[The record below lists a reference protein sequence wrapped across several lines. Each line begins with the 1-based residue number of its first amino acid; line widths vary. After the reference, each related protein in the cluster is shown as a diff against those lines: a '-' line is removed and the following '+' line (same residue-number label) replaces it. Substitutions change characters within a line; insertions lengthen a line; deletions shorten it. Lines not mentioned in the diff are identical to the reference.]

1 MKQPLPRSTR
11 LATALVA
18 LALPLAFVACG
29 AEADPATKSSTEST
43 ESAFPVEVTT
53 GHADSDEAI
62 TIAERPDAIVSL
74 TPTGTESLFAVGAGD
89 QVIAVDDQSDFPED
103 VPTTKLSGH
112 TPNIEAI
119 LGHEPDLVVTASDDR
134 DLVAGLAKAAVP
146 TLVLPSVADLEG
158 AYEQIARVGLATGH
172 ADTAADVVTQM
183 KADIATAIERAPQTK
198 GLSYF
203 HELDPSLYTV
213 TGATFIGEVYGLFG
227 LESIADAAKGG
238 DAYPQ
243 LSAEYVVDAD
253 PDLVFLSDAECCGVT
268 PEQVSQRPGW
278 SDVSAVQKGRVHV
291 LDEDIASRWGPRIVD
306 FVEMISEHVAAH
318 DAGDN

>member
-11 LATALVA
+11 LVTALVA
-18 LALPLAFVACG
+18 LVLPVALTACG
-29 AEADPATKSSTEST
+29 TEADPAKSAPEST
-43 ESAFPVEVTT
+43 DSAFPVEVTT
-53 GHADSDEAI
+53 GHADSGETI
-62 TIAERPDAIVSL
+62 TVSERPDAIVSL

-89 QVIAVDDQSDFPED
+89 QVVAVDEQSDFPEEA
-103 VPTTKLSGH
+103 PTTKLSGH

-119 LGHEPDLVVTASDDR
+119 LGHEPDLVVTASGDE
-134 DLVAGLAKAAVP
+134 DLIAGLAKAAVP

-172 ADTAADVVTQM
+172 ADAADEVVTQM
-183 KADIATAIERAPQTK
+183 RAGISAAVEEAPRAK

-213 TGATFIGEVYGLFG
+213 TGETFIGEVYGLFG

-238 DAYPQ
+238 DLYPQ
-243 LSAEYVVDAD
+243 LSAEYVVEAN

-268 PEQVSQRPGW
+268 PEQVAERPGW
-278 SDVSAVQKGRVHV
+278 SDVSAVREDRVHV

-306 FVEMISEHVAAH
+306 FVEMISEHVSAH
-318 DAGDN
+318 DAGNN